1 MKTLILS
8 TIAAAAIALSAG
20 TALANDSN
28 DNGFVIYLQSQH
40 QPAPQRS
47 FLSGSDYADP
57 DQGVSS
63 NAKDAREFRKAQA
76 ATGQRSFLSGSDA
89 VDPDQGLS
97 DNAKDAREFRKV
109 QGE

>member
-20 TALANDSN
+20 TALAKDSN

-40 QPAPQRS
+40 QPAAQRS

-57 DQGVSS
+57 DQGLSS
-63 NAKDAREFRKAQA
+63 NAKDAREFRKAQTA
-76 ATGQRSFLSGSDA
+76 APRSFLSGSDA
-89 VDPDQGLS
+89 IDPDQGLS
-97 DNAKDAREFRKV
+97 SNAKDAREFRKS
-109 QGE
+109 QGL